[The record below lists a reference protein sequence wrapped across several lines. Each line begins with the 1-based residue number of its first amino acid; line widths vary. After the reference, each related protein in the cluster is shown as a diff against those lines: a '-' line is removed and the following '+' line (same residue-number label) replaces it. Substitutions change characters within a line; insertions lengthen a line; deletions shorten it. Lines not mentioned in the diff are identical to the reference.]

1 MRVLYHLWLS
11 PFCRKVRLVL
21 HEKRLEFELRAES
34 VWERREEFLAIN
46 PAGEVPVLIEAD
58 GSTISGSEAI
68 AEFLDEV
75 HPDPPLIG
83 RQALQRAEVR
93 RLVQWFDGKFNTEVT
108 ENLVGEKM
116 MKRFLCLGEPDSKV
130 VRAGHANIH
139 THLDYITY
147 LIDRRKWLAGDTL
160 SLADLT
166 AAAHLSSVDYIGDVP
181 WKDHEGAKNW
191 YARVKS
197 RPSFRAILE
206 DFIPGAPPAKYYRD
220 LDF

>member
-1 MRVLYHLWLS
+1 MRTLYHLWLS

-21 HEKRLEFELRAES
+21 HEKRLDFELRAES
-34 VWERREEFLAIN
+34 VWERREEFLALN

-58 GSTISGSEAI
+58 GLAISGSEVI
-68 AEFLDEV
+68 AEFIDEV

-93 RLVQWFDGKFNTEVT
+93 RLVQWFDSKFNAEVT

-116 MKRFLCLGEPDSKV
+116 MKRFLGLGEPDSKV

-139 THLDYITY
+139 YHLDYIAY
-147 LIDRRKWLAGDTL
+147 LIDRRKWLAGETL
-160 SLADLT
+160 SLADLA
-166 AAAHLSSVDYIGDVP
+166 AAAHLSCVDYIGDVP

-191 YARVKS
+191 YARIKS
-197 RPSFRAILE
+197 RPSFRTLL
-206 DFIPGAPPAKYYRD
+206 DDLIPGAAPAKHYRD